1 MYVHALK
8 DKKDE
13 RARERIDSIFF
24 FEEDNPGETR
34 VFRDPGNSITIL
46 FKYEE
51 NMKGDCGLK
60 HLSDETM
67 IAGRYTETDNKICCS
82 LIRSTITLHLTSLP
96 YYHGMNARL
105 FRKDGTIATGVQV
118 VENARNLDDLIDAIT
133 CTYYA

>member
-1 MYVHALK
+1 VNNREKNQLKPYTDWLYVHALK

-46 FKYEE
+46 SKYEE

-67 IAGRYTETDNKICCS
+67 IAGRYTQ
-82 LIRSTITLHLTSLP
+82 RQTIKSVAL
-96 YYHGMNARL
+96 
-105 FRKDGTIATGVQV
+105 
-118 VENARNLDDLIDAIT
+118 
-133 CTYYA
+133 